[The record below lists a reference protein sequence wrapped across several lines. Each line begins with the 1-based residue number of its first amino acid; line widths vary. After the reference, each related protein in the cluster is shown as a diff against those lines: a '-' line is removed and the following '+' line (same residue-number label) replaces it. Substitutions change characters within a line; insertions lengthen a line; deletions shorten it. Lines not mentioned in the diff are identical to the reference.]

1 MNFDIVHK
9 HRNGP
14 KRAYITMHY
23 TDKILDSLVNVLATG
38 TTPEPSGLVLIGES
52 GVGKSSIVSYF
63 INQANRELG
72 VEKAV
77 IKVYTNKVSTLNA
90 IYISML
96 KALGDIAP
104 TKGTP
109 DEKRFRIGVL
119 IKNLNVQMI
128 FFDDFHHVVEQR
140 GREAARA
147 IVDDV
152 KMFMEEY
159 HIATVLVGVKSL
171 ANVGLVNE
179 QIENRYNAIV
189 EIPALNIKVQE
200 GVNDLR
206 AFIDS
211 YISHHGI
218 KLSFDITSMDNIYHV
233 YAATRGV
240 LRVIVN
246 LIKSAKLNANN
257 EGSEIVTKAHFKRV
271 IEDASL
277 RHLRKGKKG
286 QRCAQDEFIYTPTT
300 VIPFSSNTTAVKSAM
315 GITQ

>member
-1 MNFDIVHK
+1 MNFNIVHK

-23 TDKILDSLVNVLATG
+23 TDKILNGLVNVLATG

-52 GVGKSSIVSYF
+52 GVGKTSIVSYF
-63 INQANRELG
+63 IKQANRELG

-77 IKVYTNKVSTLNA
+77 IKVFTNKVSTLNA
-90 IYISML
+90 IYISIL
-96 KALGDIAP
+96 KSLGDIAP

-119 IKNLNVQMI
+119 VKNLNVQMI
-128 FFDDFHHVVEQR
+128 IFDDFHHVVEQR

-147 IVDDV
+147 IVDDI
-152 KMFMEEY
+152 KMLMEEL
-159 HIATVLVGVKSL
+159 HIATVFVGIKSL

-179 QIENRYNAIV
+179 QIENRYNAIIK
-189 EIPALNIKVQE
+189 IPALNIKVEE

-211 YISHHGI
+211 YISHHRI

-240 LRVIVN
+240 LRVTVN
-246 LIKSAKLNANN
+246 LIKFAKMNAD
-257 EGSEIVTKAHFKRV
+257 EDGSEVVTKAHFRRV
-271 IEDASL
+271 IENASL
-277 RHLRKGKKG
+277 RHLRKDKKG
-286 QRCAQDEFIYTPTT
+286 QKYTQDELVFTPTKA
-300 VIPFSSNTTAVKSAM
+300 VPFSSNLATIKSAM
-315 GITQ
+315 GIE